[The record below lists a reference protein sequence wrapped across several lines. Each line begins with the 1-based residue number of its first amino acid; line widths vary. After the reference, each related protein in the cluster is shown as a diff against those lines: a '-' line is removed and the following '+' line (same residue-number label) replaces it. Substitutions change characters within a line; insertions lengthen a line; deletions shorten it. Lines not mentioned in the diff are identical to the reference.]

1 MTYLRVYVHCLLHN
15 ALQAVLTIAG
25 GINYIRWNKL
35 ELKILSVENK
45 LTTAPKT
52 TVWLKRDFSVSLH
65 PYQLGHQRTKRMLWS
80 QFVYHEITEW
90 PK

>member
-1 MTYLRVYVHCLLHN
+1 MTYLRVYVHCLLHY

-35 ELKILSVENK
+35 ELTILSVENK

-52 TVWLKRDFSVSLH
+52 TV
-65 PYQLGHQRTKRMLWS
+65 RT
-80 QFVYHEITEW
+80 QT
-90 PK
+90 

>member
-1 MTYLRVYVHCLLHN
+1 MTYLRVYIHCLLHN

-52 TVWLKRDFSVSLH
+52 TV
-65 PYQLGHQRTKRMLWS
+65 RT
-80 QFVYHEITEW
+80 QT
-90 PK
+90 

>member
-35 ELKILSVENK
+35 ELKILSVANK
-45 LTTAPKT
+45 LTTAPKPQY
-52 TVWLKRDFSVSLH
+52 VLKHDFSVLLY
-65 PYQLGHQRTKRMLWS
+65 PYQPGHQ
-80 QFVYHEITEW
+80 
-90 PK
+90 